1 MSADTR
7 ASDVGE
13 SSTHASGLS
22 PRLWVF
28 IIASAIVFV
37 ALAISIA
44 NILSADYYPARYIDV
59 DATRLV
65 PTGEDA
71 FTLHLGLRF
80 VANRNSIKWRVV
92 PNHRELG
99 GVVVEVRSAPGT
111 RASDKEQ
118 NEDLFMLELPVPP
131 AERLTVL
138 DHRWGRI
145 EGLVVER
152 EAGR

>member
-1 MSADTR
+1 MSADTQVP
-7 ASDVGE
+7 DVGE
-13 SSTHASGLS
+13 APANPSGLS
-22 PRLWVF
+22 RRLWVF
-28 IIASAIVFV
+28 IIASAVVFI
-37 ALAISIA
+37 ALAFSIV

-65 PTGEDA
+65 PTSEDA

-80 VANRNSIKWRVV
+80 VANRNSIKWKVV

-99 GVVVEVRSAPGT
+99 GVVVEVRSAPGE
-111 RASDKEQ
+111 RANDKEQ
-118 NEDLFMLELPVPP
+118 NEDLFLLELPVPP